1 MSMTVQTHPDRF
13 EVRPYT
19 GSPDPFVVVK
29 AFEGGASASLF
40 LRSADLCDALIA
52 AAVEAKRLLD
62 PPAHVECG
70 AVDEGWHCT
79 EAAGHAPADHLARVD
94 VGGAVRH
101 RWPAA
106 PVITDSE
113 PAQTYGLC
121 PSDSPLGNYGCTLE
135 PGHGGMHQS
144 VEPLT
149 GKARATWT
157 AAS

>member
-1 MSMTVQTHPDRF
+1 MHLYQNS
-13 EVRPYT
+13 
-19 GSPDPFVVVK
+19 SIDPGAVSAYLNHTEAGTPFAVVVLDS
-29 AFEGGASASLF
+29 GARIH
-40 LRSADLCDALIA
+40 LRTAGEADALIA

-62 PPAHVECG
+62 PPVITCPAHRDFPREGDVRCVRTPGHPGLHG
-70 AVDEGWHCT
+70 AGDLTW
-79 EAAGHAPADHLARVD
+79 AGD
-94 VGGAVRH
+94 VGAE
-101 RWPAA
+101 

-149 GKARATWT
+149 GKARAEWT
-157 AAS
+157 ATS